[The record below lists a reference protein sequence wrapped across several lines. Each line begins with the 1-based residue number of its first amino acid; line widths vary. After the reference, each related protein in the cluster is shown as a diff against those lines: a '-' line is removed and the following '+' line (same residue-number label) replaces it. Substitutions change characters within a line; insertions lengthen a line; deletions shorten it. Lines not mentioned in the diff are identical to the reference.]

1 MLIWNPIL
9 GEFLMARLE
18 VENEFGKFAVVVK
31 KCDVV
36 VEHLSKA
43 SQIRKSYFIFSSW
56 KQ

>member
-1 MLIWNPIL
+1 MKWNPIL

-43 SQIRKSYFIFSSW
+43 SQIRKIVNLGDGEIL
-56 KQ
+56 